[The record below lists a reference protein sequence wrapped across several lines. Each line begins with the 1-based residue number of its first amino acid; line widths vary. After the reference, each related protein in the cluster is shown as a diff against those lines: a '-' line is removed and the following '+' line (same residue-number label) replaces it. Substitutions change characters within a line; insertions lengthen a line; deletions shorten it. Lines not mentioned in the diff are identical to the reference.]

1 MKIDEDKKYPT
12 LEKIVKVILTIYHG
26 NADVERGFSLSGRIV
41 TNETASMS
49 ERTLNSKLHVMNG
62 VKLFYNGN
70 PQEVH
75 ISQSMLISAKLA
87 HSNYINYLEKERH
100 RKLEENNKNQQIQ
113 EEQKLLHEK
122 KEKEHHEI
130 KNLEKELLRE
140 KAFENEKS
148 VALDKL
154 LNVAQTTITA
164 ATDKGGSIAY
174 ADAITLKAL
183 IVGANDLKQKQNEQH
198 EATQTIETKVSKRKS
213 SLITS
218 FFKNPSKI
226 PRISK

>member
-41 TNETASMS
+41 TNETASML

-75 ISQSMLISAKLA
+75 ISQSMLSSAKLA

-100 RKLEENNKNQQIQ
+100 WKLEENNKNQQIQ

-198 EATQTIETKVSKRKS
+198 EATQTIETKVSKQKS

-218 FFKNPSKI
+218 FFKKSI
-226 PRISK
+226 